1 METRPGQ
8 FVPDKVHRQTSM
20 VTEAARSEL
29 SPTVRPAPHR
39 FRHYGRILLFTL
51 VVLLALFGILRLRYE
66 LKSYA
71 LLTHFVNPQATGPL
85 LRLETKAVTSEEVSI
100 SSSYENVSGRL
111 YLPAGV
117 AHPHGIVVLPGVH
130 HLGIDDPRFINFSRA
145 LAGSGFAVLTPTLSA
160 LADYQLDASSIT
172 AIGASP
178 AWLEQRL
185 GTGKVTVIALSFSGG
200 LALLAACD
208 PRYTPHTRALVLFGA
223 YENLERVTRFLA
235 TGQEEFP
242 DGRVIVAPAHDYGAS
257 VFVYAHLQQ
266 FFDAKDLPAAHEA
279 LKYWLWEEPQ
289 NAQPWL
295 DKLSPPARTIIDD
308 LMARRVDLL
317 RPQLLDAIHAN
328 AAELAAISPHGH
340 IANLQVPVYILHGA
354 TDTVIPPAESLWLE
368 KEVPRDELRAILITP
383 AFTHV
388 DPRNQASWIDELRL
402 VDFIAGVLREAD

>member
-1 METRPGQ
+1 M
-8 FVPDKVHRQTSM
+8 SI
-20 VTEAARSEL
+20 EAARTEI
-29 SPTVRPAPHR
+29 SPTVRLTPHR
-39 FRHYGRILLFTL
+39 FARYVRILCIVL
-51 VVLLALFGILRLRYE
+51 VVLLALYALLHLRYE

-71 LLTHFVNPQATGPL
+71 LLTKFVNPQATGPL
-85 LRLETKAVTSEEVSI
+85 LKLETNAITSEEVSI
-100 SSSYENVSGRL
+100 PTDDGNVRGRL

-160 LADYQLDASSIT
+160 LADYHLNASSIT
-172 AIGASP
+172 TIGASP

-185 GTGKVTVIALSFSGG
+185 GSGKITVIALSFSGG

-208 PRYTPHTRALVLFGA
+208 PQYALHMRALVLFGA
-223 YENLERVTRFLA
+223 YENLERVTRFLT

-242 DGRVIVAPAHDYGAS
+242 DGRVIAAPAHDYGAS

-279 LKYWLWEEPQ
+279 LQYWLWEEPQ
-289 NAQPWL
+289 NLQPWL
-295 DKLSPPARTIIDD
+295 NKLSLPARAIIDD
-308 LMARRVDLL
+308 LMARRIDLL
-317 RPQLLDAIHAN
+317 RPKLLDAIQAN
-328 AAELAAISPHGH
+328 AAELAAVSPHGH
-340 IANLQVPVYILHGA
+340 IANLRVPVYILHGA
-354 TDTVIPPAESLWLE
+354 EDTVIPPAESLWLE
-368 KEVPRDELRAILITP
+368 KEVPRGELRAILITP

-402 VDFIAGVLREAD
+402 VDFIASVLRAAN